1 MNRRTV
7 ADLLLDGFI
16 ILLLAT
22 GILWTL
28 SVVLT
33 PLLGQP
39 VDPLSG
45 TEPSPVWYFLPFY
58 ALDQLL
64 PVGAGL
70 LVVAALFLG
79 LLAVPLLDRSTGRSR
94 LLTLAVGVGVFVV
107 LVALG
112 AYVAYGQDAQTP
124 SQEAVQT
131 PSRHIQPLPREVP
144 LAESRCTVCHSE
156 IKPAYMGNRHA
167 EAGVTCVE
175 CHGGDPTTLDEAQA
189 HADEAAYRGT
199 PTRQQQPRLCAGC
212 HSDPERMKPYG
223 IATDQYDK
231 YLTSSHGRQWQRG
244 NTDVAVC
251 TDCHSSHE
259 VLPTF
264 DPRSPV
270 YKLNVP
276 STCAQCHSDPQ
287 RMGPYG
293 VPTDVVSDYAN
304 GAHGEALV
312 EAGNDNSPSCAGCHG
327 SHGAAPPGVSTVN
340 DVCGTCHQVE
350 REFDAA
356 SPHGDVTAENQ
367 RPTCATCHNSHDI
380 ASVDPTSPEL
390 SQHFETMCAECHA
403 EGSDALNA
411 GLKLA
416 TLVGGTQR
424 ALADARDA
432 LDRAD
437 RRGFDVEPYRSRMTE
452 ARAYLIQALPVQHSM
467 RVEQVQDLTRRS
479 RSVAES
485 IQSQAH
491 GLLGAQQIR
500 LVGLAL
506 VWGFLALGLVVA
518 LLYRRERHRR

>member
-1 MNRRTV
+1 MNHRSV
-7 ADLLLDGFI
+7 ADLLLDGFV
-16 ILLLAT
+16 ILLLAI
-22 GILWTL
+22 GVLGTL
-28 SVVLT
+28 AVVVT
-33 PLLGQP
+33 PLSGQP

-79 LLAVPLLDRSTGRSR
+79 LLAVPILDRATGRSR
-94 LLTLAVGVGVFVV
+94 HLTLVVGAGVILL

-112 AYVAYGQDAQTP
+112 AFVAYGQGVQSP
-124 SQEAVQT
+124 PQEAVQP
-131 PSRHIQPLPREVP
+131 PSRHIEPLPRQVA
-144 LAESRCTVCHSE
+144 LQESQCTVCHSE
-156 IKPAYMGNRHA
+156 VKPAYMGNRHA
-167 EAGVTCVE
+167 EAGVTCVQ
-175 CHGGDPTTLDEAQA
+175 CHGGDPTTLDEDQA
-189 HADEAAYRGT
+189 HATEAGYRGT
-199 PTRQQQPRLCAGC
+199 PSRQDEPRLCAGC

-223 IATDQYDK
+223 IATDQFEK
-231 YLTSSHGRQWQRG
+231 YLTSNHGQRWQQG

-251 TDCHSSHE
+251 TDCHSAHR

-270 YKLNVP
+270 YKLNIP

-287 RMGPYG
+287 RMASYG
-293 VPTDVVSDYAN
+293 VATDVVSAYR
-304 GAHGEALV
+304 GGVHGDALL
-312 EAGNDNSPSCAGCHG
+312 EAGNDNSPSCADCHG
-327 SHGAAPPGVSTVN
+327 SHGASPPGVATLS

-350 REFDAA
+350 RDYDEA
-356 SPHGDVTAENQ
+356 SPHGDVTVENR
-367 RPTCATCHNSHDI
+367 RPTCATCHDSHDI
-380 ASVDPTSPEL
+380 ASVDLTSPEL
-390 SQHFETMCAECHA
+390 SRHFETMCAECHA
-403 EGSDALNA
+403 EGSEALNA

-424 ALADARDA
+424 ALADAREA

-467 RVEQVQDLTRRS
+467 RVERVQELTRRS
-479 RSVAES
+479 RSIAASV
-485 IQSQAH
+485 QSQAH
-491 GLLGAQQIR
+491 GLLGAQGIR

-518 LLYRRERHRR
+518 LLYRRERRQR

>member
-16 ILLLAT
+16 VLLLAI
-22 GILWTL
+22 GVLGTL
-28 SVVLT
+28 AVVFT

-39 VDPLSG
+39 VDPLAG

-79 LLAVPLLDRSTGRSR
+79 LLAVPILDRATGRSR
-94 LLTLAVGVGVFVV
+94 LVTLAVGAGVFGL

-112 AYVAYGQDAQTP
+112 ASVAYGQAAQTP
-124 SQEAVQT
+124 FQEAVRT
-131 PSRHIQPLPREVP
+131 PSQHIEPLPRKVP
-144 LAESRCTVCHSE
+144 LAKSQCTVCHSE
-156 IKPAYMGNRHA
+156 IKPDYKGNRHA
-167 EAGVTCVE
+167 EAGVTCVQ

-189 HADEAAYRGT
+189 HADDAGYRGT
-199 PTRQQQPRLCAGC
+199 PTRQEQPLLCAGC

-223 IATDQYDK
+223 IATDQFEK
-231 YLTSSHGRQWQRG
+231 YLTSTHGRRWQRG

-251 TDCHSSHE
+251 TDCHSSHQ

-270 YKLNVP
+270 YKLNIP

-287 RMGPYG
+287 RMAPYD
-293 VPTDVVSDYAN
+293 VPTDIVAKYRTSV
-304 GAHGEALV
+304 HGRSLLQT
-312 EAGNDNSPSCAGCHG
+312 GNDNAPSCADCHG
-327 SHGAAPPGVSTVN
+327 SHGASPPGTSTVN

-350 REFDAA
+350 RQYDEA
-356 SPHGDVTAENQ
+356 SPHGEVTAENK

-380 ASVDPTSPEL
+380 SSVDLTSPKL
-390 SQHFETMCAECHA
+390 SQRFKTMCAECHA
-403 EGSDALNA
+403 EGSEALNT

-424 ALADARDA
+424 ALANAREA

-452 ARAYLIQALPVQHSM
+452 ARAYLIRALPVQHSM
-467 RVEQVQDLTRRS
+467 RVSKVEDLTRRA

-485 IQSQAH
+485 VRSQAH
-491 GLLGAQQIR
+491 GLLGAQQVR

-518 LLYRRERHRR
+518 LLYRRERRQR